1 MKMTDDLSHQVFDE
15 IGTQYPDLERE
26 YQIIDIGTAF
36 VAVHSERHD
45 HVVALR
51 MHGEHTRVQA
61 GTQVFADVVIDRL
74 GQLSQV
80 LPTPL
85 HFVDTN
91 RPARVLLSAHL
102 FFWTG
107 QPR

>member
-26 YQIIDIGTAF
+26 YQIIDIGTAL
-36 VAVHSERHD
+36 VAVHPERHN
-45 HVVALR
+45 VIMALR
-51 MHGEHTRVQA
+51 MHGEHTRVRAGIQA
-61 GTQVFADVVIDRL
+61 SADVVIHRL
-74 GQLSQV
+74 GQLSQA

-85 HFVDTN
+85 
-91 RPARVLLSAHL
+91 
-102 FFWTG
+102 FFRTG